1 MSGGD
6 LTHCIHRAHA
16 TDKACIS
23 ERREL
28 EVVEGIHS
36 PRMEALG
43 PLRSALARQH
53 DPIQAEMSLLH
64 FKLVRAEKIGH
75 VGRFSSPRRPDR
87 RLPPARVSGDPPVPP
102 GPPAAGGQFL
112 LQPLRMKTLIS
123 EAADMKMKR
132 INEARKK
139 RERRRERRRCRF
151 GEAPMPK

>member
-1 MSGGD
+1 MASRGKQRCADTTTASAVAKRNYEGGD

-53 DPIQAEMSLLH
+53 DPI
-64 FKLVRAEKIGH
+64 
-75 VGRFSSPRRPDR
+75 
-87 RLPPARVSGDPPVPP
+87 P
-102 GPPAAGGQFL
+102 G
-112 LQPLRMKTLIS
+112 
-123 EAADMKMKR
+123 
-132 INEARKK
+132 
-139 RERRRERRRCRF
+139 
-151 GEAPMPK
+151 